1 MENVSHK
8 KTWNSEMTQAHVEH
22 PTTPLIKIKH
32 GDKSYKDFVKLKLCR
47 DTTSDTLYLYDFKM
61 DFFDSG
67 NPEELLL
74 LVQNFNITI
83 AASGNLA
90 TSANI

>member
-32 GDKSYKDFVKLKLCR
+32 GDKSDKYFVKLKLR
-47 DTTSDTLYLYDFKM
+47 RGPTSYLLDLYE
-61 DFFDSG
+61 FDVALFD
-67 NPEELLL
+67 N
-74 LVQNFNITI
+74 
-83 AASGNLA
+83 
-90 TSANI
+90 